1 MSTFNLIPSRLLVVT
16 HGEPRVRCIEVFE
29 KEARVFCAHSARKPR
44 SQVIAH
50 ARPAHD
56 VAPHAVTHALA
67 PHGLML
73 LLRRTTSP
81 ATPGGVFC
89 ACGALVS
96 GTISLPPTPGDVHLR
111 EEGLGARGVR
121 CMRLVR
127 CVVLLRCDA
136 SGPHTRHWLCKHP
149 TIDCLR
155 RSGLQHCPMM
165 EIPLELLPL

>member
-1 MSTFNLIPSRLLVVT
+1 MSTFIKYQHDCWSHT
-16 HGEPRVRCIEVFE
+16 ESRVRCIEVFE

-127 CVVLLRCDA
+127 CVVLLRCHA
-136 SGPHTRHWLCKHP
+136 SWSTCETLAVQASDDR
-149 TIDCLR
+149 
-155 RSGLQHCPMM
+155 
-165 EIPLELLPL
+165 LPSP